1 MRITNYTYRFVA
13 TVLLGLAAL
22 SLIFTSCNVSNSSGS
37 GGIDVDEWLINE
49 NEVVDGGPGIDG
61 IPSIENPNFATAS
74 GGNDLQDNRR
84 VAALRIGDELRA
96 YPHQILDQH
105 EIVNHQVNGSS
116 VTLTFC
122 PLTGTSIGVDR
133 EQTGGG
139 LEFGVS
145 GLLYR
150 NNLVMYDRNTG
161 STWSQM
167 QLRSVGG
174 EFSGTDAET
183 IQVIETSWGQ
193 WKEMYPDSEVM
204 TKNTGFGN
212 NYDIFVYGSDYT
224 TNHNSILFP
233 IQNADNRLQRK
244 ERVHALLPAN
254 VNEESEVK
262 AYAMKDFGSS
272 MTIIRDQFMGKE
284 VLIVGNH
291 EVDIASSFQ
300 LETAF
305 EKELEL
311 EAVNGE
317 LPVVMKDQHGNGW
330 DIFGY
335 AIEGPNQGERLTSAR
350 GYTGYWFALAD
361 FFPEIALYQQGE

>member
-1 MRITNYTYRFVA
+1 MLTTNRTYRSSLAVI
-13 TVLLGLAAL
+13 LGLAAI
-22 SLIFTSCNVSNSSGS
+22 SLVFTSCNVSDSSGS
-37 GGIDVDEWLINE
+37 GGLEVDEWLINE

-61 IPSIENPNFATAS
+61 IPSIENPAFATTS
-74 GGNDLQDNRR
+74 STDDFQDNRR
-84 VAALRIGDELRA
+84 IAALRIGNELRA

-105 EIVNHQVNGSS
+105 EIVNHQVNGRE

-145 GLLYR
+145 GLLFR
-150 NNLVMYDRNTG
+150 NNLIMYDRNTG

-174 EFSGTDAET
+174 DFAGTNAET
-183 IQVIETSWGQ
+183 IQVIETTWGQ
-193 WKEMYPDSEVM
+193 WKEMYPNSGVM
-204 TKNTGFGN
+204 TKNTGFN
-212 NYDIFVYGSDYT
+212 INYDIFVYGSDYT

-233 IQNADNRLQRK
+233 IRNADNRLQRK

-254 VNEESEVK
+254 ANEESDVK
-262 AYAMKDFGSS
+262 AYAINEFGSGIS
-272 MTIIRDQFMGKE
+272 IIRDQFMGEE
-284 VLIVGNH
+284 VLLVGSR
-291 EVDIASSFQ
+291 DLDLASSFQ
-300 LETAF
+300 LETTF

-317 LPVVMKDQHGNGW
+317 LPVVMRDQHGNGW

-335 AIEGPNQGERLTSAR
+335 ALEGPNEGERITAAR

-361 FFPEIALYQQGE
+361 FYPGIDLYNE

>member
-1 MRITNYTYRFVA
+1 MLINNYTFRSH
-13 TVLLGLAAL
+13 TAAI
-22 SLIFTSCNVSNSSGS
+22 LIFTTIFLMFSGCNVSDSSGS
-37 GGIDVDEWLINE
+37 GGLNVDEWLINE

-74 GGNDLQDNRR
+74 ENNDLQDDRR
-84 VAALRIGDELRA
+84 VAALRVGDKLRA

-105 EIVNHQVNGSS
+105 EIVNHQVDGKT

-122 PLTGTSIGVDR
+122 PLTGTSIGIDR
-133 EQTGGG
+133 EKTGGG

-150 NNLVMYDRNTG
+150 NNLVMYDRETG

-174 EFSGTDAET
+174 EFSGMDAET
-183 IQVIETSWGQ
+183 IQLIETSWGQ

-204 TKNTGFGN
+204 TKNTGFGS
-212 NYDIFVYGSDYT
+212 NYDIFVYGRDYT
-224 TNHNSILFP
+224 TNHNNILFP

-244 ERVHALLPAN
+244 ERVHALLPVNA
-254 VNEESEVK
+254 NEESEVK
-262 AYAMKDFGSS
+262 AYAIKDFGSS
-272 MTIIRDQFMGKE
+272 MSVIRDQFMGKE
-284 VLIVGNH
+284 ILLVGNYDLDL
-291 EVDIASSFQ
+291 VSSFQ
-300 LETAF
+300 LETVF

-311 EAVNGE
+311 EAVDDE

-335 AIEGPNQGERLTSAR
+335 AIEGPDEGERLNAAR

-361 FFPEIALYQQGE
+361 FFPGIDLYQQSE